1 MRPMRVER
9 FSLDTNLLVYAIDCD
24 AGIRH
29 QKAAAIV
36 DAAVDQDCVLSLQ
49 VLGEFFHTVTRK
61 GKMPLD
67 QAAAQ
72 VSDWQLLFPVVVPQ
86 ADTLERAI
94 RAVTERNLSFWDA
107 MLWATLS
114 AAGITILLTEDF
126 QDGRTLGGVGFRNPF
141 LMDDAFVGHL

>member
-1 MRPMRVER
+1 MPVDR
-9 FSLDTNLLVYAIDCD
+9 FSLDTNLLVYAVDRD
-24 AGIRH
+24 AGTRH
-29 QKAAAIV
+29 QKAAGIL
-36 DAAVDQDCVLSLQ
+36 DAAVDRDCVLALQ

-86 ADTLERAI
+86 VDTLACAI
-94 RAVTERNLSFWDA
+94 RAVTEHNLSFWDA
-107 MLWATLS
+107 MLWATVN

-126 QDGRTLGGVGFRNPF
+126 QDGRTLGGVRFRNPF
-141 LMDDAFVGHL
+141 SMDDAFMGG